1 MHTRRTPHAQAP
13 RPGSARSVSPRTGA
27 ARVLL
32 LALLGPTSLA
42 TGQII
47 ITERH
52 EHMRSFQ
59 SAVLWDVNNDGKK
72 ELVIGGSHEV
82 SAAVYD
88 PDHISNGPLAT
99 SFGFMNGATGG
110 AATTPSGRLFIFTK
124 GFTCIYEY
132 NTLLEVQMPI
142 DWGTGTGL
150 AFFEGTPW
158 GDVAIVS
165 GMRGETPYL
174 VAINFVTESELF
186 AVPVDIAGNHTL
198 PNDLFGSLE
207 AGEYILDM
215 PVGGDF
221 CRVSL
226 GTRLDAP
233 VQTLIWKKTIDGIGL
248 TGGGASGIV
257 RIGSR
262 YFGTSIDEAF
272 AGHLACPGDV
282 DQNGFVNGDDYDS
295 FASAFEAAHPDA
307 DFNADGFV
315 NGDDYDAFA
324 EHFDAGC

>member
-1 MHTRRTPHAQAP
+1 M
-13 RPGSARSVSPRTGA
+13 
-27 ARVLL
+27 LL
-32 LALLGPTSLA
+32 LALLAPASLA

-88 PDHISNGPLAT
+88 PDHISDGPLAM
-99 SFGFMNGATGG
+99 SFSFISSAFG
-110 AATTPSGRLFIFTK
+110 AAATPSGRLFKVGQSPI
-124 GFTCIYEY
+124 ISLY
-132 NTLLEVQMPI
+132 NSFLSAAANL
-142 DWGTGTGL
+142 DNGTSTGL

-174 VAINFVTESELF
+174 VGQVWGGQNHDSELF

-295 FASAFEAAHPDA
+295 FASAFDVADPDA